1 MNPDLMNTDA
11 LAGGVLAGDR
21 VQLARAI
28 TLVESRARKH
38 ASAARKLMQSILPN
52 SGGSIRIGLTGVP
65 GSGKSTFVEAFGK
78 MLCRLGKKVAVLA
91 IDPSSSVGGGSI
103 LGDKTRMESL
113 CREENAFIR
122 PSPSGANPG
131 GVAKSTR
138 ESLLICEA
146 AGYDVVIVETV
157 GVGQN
162 ETAVRTMTD
171 FFLLLQIV
179 GGGDDLQRIKKG
191 VVELADAIVVN
202 KADGNNRARAQ
213 QTAAAYTRMLEIV
226 QPFTPGW
233 EPRAMTCSAL
243 ENEGIDAIWKVIC
256 GFREQMTASGVFQQ
270 RRSEQNI
277 DWFRALFQQSVMQ
290 RFNSE
295 NLENIQQLEMAVG
308 QGKLSVSEALNH
320 LFGESL

>member
-1 MNPDLMNTDA
+1 MMQNDA
-11 LAGGVLAGDR
+11 LVSGVLAGDR

-38 ASAARKLMQSILPN
+38 ALPARKLMQRILPH

-78 MLCRLGKKVAVLA
+78 MLCGLGKKVAVLA

-122 PSPSGANPG
+122 PSPSGDNLG
-131 GVAKSTR
+131 GVAARTR

-146 AGYDVVIVETV
+146 AGYDVVIIETV

-162 ETAVRTMTD
+162 ETTVRTMTD
-171 FFLLLQIV
+171 FFLLLQIT

-191 VVELADAIVVN
+191 VIELADAIVVN
-202 KADGNNRARAQ
+202 KADGNNKLQAQ
-213 QTAAAYTRMLEIV
+213 QTAAAYARMLEIV

-233 EPRAMTCSAL
+233 EPRAMACSAL
-243 ENEGIDAIWKVIC
+243 ENVGIDQIWKVIC
-256 GFREQMTASGVFQQ
+256 EFREQMTASGVFQQ

-277 DWFRALFQQSVMQ
+277 DWFRSLVRQAVIQ

-295 NLENIQQLEMAVG
+295 NPEIIRQLETAVG
-308 QGKLSVSEALNH
+308 RSELSVLEAFNRL
-320 LFGESL
+320 LGESL

>member
-1 MNPDLMNTDA
+1 MVDTDS
-11 LAGGVLAGDR
+11 LVKGVLAGDR

-38 ASAARKLMQSILPN
+38 LSSARTVIQRILPH

-65 GSGKSTFVEAFGK
+65 GSGKSTFIEAFGK
-78 MLCRLGKKVAVLA
+78 LLCQQGKKVAVLA

-122 PSPSGANPG
+122 PSPSGDTLG
-131 GVAKSTR
+131 GVAMSTR

-162 ETAVRTMTD
+162 EVTVRTMTD
-171 FFLLLQIV
+171 FFLLLQIT
-179 GGGDDLQRIKKG
+179 GSGDDLQRIKKG
-191 VVELADAIVVN
+191 VIELADAIAVN
-202 KADGNNRARAQ
+202 KADGNNKTLAKQ
-213 QTAAAYTRMLEIV
+213 AAIAYARMLEIV
-226 QPFTPGW
+226 QPFTPDW
-233 EPRAMTCSAL
+233 KPQAMTCSAL
-243 ENEGIDAIWKVIC
+243 ENEGIDPIWKVIC
-256 GFREQMTASGVFQQ
+256 AFREQMTANGVLQQ
-270 RRSEQNI
+270 RRREQNI
-277 DWFRALFQQSVMQ
+277 DWFRSLVRNAVMQ

-295 NLENIQQLEMAVG
+295 NLESLRQLEKAVG
-308 QGKLSVSEALNH
+308 QSELSVLEALNR
-320 LFGESL
+320 LLGKAL

>member
-1 MNPDLMNTDA
+1 MDADL
-11 LAGGVLAGDR
+11 LIKGILAGDR

-28 TLVESRARKH
+28 TLVESRAQKH
-38 ASAARKLMQSILPN
+38 FSSARKVIQHILPH

-65 GSGKSTFVEAFGK
+65 GCGKSTFIEAFGK
-78 MLCRLGKKVAVLA
+78 MLCEQGWKVAVLA

-103 LGDKTRMESL
+103 LGDKTRMETL

-122 PSPSGANPG
+122 PSPTGDNLG
-131 GVAKSTR
+131 GVTTSTR
-138 ESLLICEA
+138 ESLLMCEA

-171 FFLLLQIV
+171 FFLLLEIV

-191 VVELADAIVVN
+191 VIELADLIVVN
-202 KADGNNRARAQ
+202 KADGQNRIPAQ
-213 QTAAAYTRMLEIV
+213 QTATAYAHMLEIV

-233 EPRAMTCSAL
+233 KPQSMACSAL
-243 ENEGIDAIWKVIC
+243 ENEGIDPIWKVIC
-256 GFREQMTASGVFQQ
+256 EFREQMTASGVFQK

-277 DWFRALFQQSVMQ
+277 DWFRSLVRKALMQ
-290 RFNSE
+290 RFTSE
-295 NLENIQQLEMAVG
+295 NSQRIQQLEMAVG
-308 QGKLSVSEALNH
+308 ECKLSISEAVDQL
-320 LFGESL
+320 LERCIL